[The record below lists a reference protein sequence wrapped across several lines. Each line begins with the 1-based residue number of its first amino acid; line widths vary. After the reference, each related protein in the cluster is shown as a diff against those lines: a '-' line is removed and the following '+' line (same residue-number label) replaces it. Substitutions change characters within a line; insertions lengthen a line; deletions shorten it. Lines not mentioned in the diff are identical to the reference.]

1 MRPLTP
7 ADPAAVGG
15 HRLLGRLGSGGMGT
29 VYLGRSPAGALL
41 AVKVIRADHAA
52 DPAFRAR
59 FRREAEAAARL
70 SGRWLVPVVA
80 ADPEAREP
88 WLATLFVPGPS
99 LAEAVAGYGPLPAA
113 SVRTLGVR
121 LAEALEGVHAAG
133 LVHRDVKPGNVLLAP
148 DGPRLID
155 FGIAR
160 AAGATTLTA
169 AGSVVGTP
177 GYLPPEQARAGGP
190 APGPAGDVFSLGCVL
205 VYAATGRGPFGGGHP
220 AAVVFRTVHDP
231 PDLLGVPAELL
242 EPLSAC
248 LAKDP
253 TDRPAP
259 ARLRTLLGDGPAD
272 GRDGPGHDAP
282 GTDGSGA
289 DGSGADGSGAPRSGA
304 DGRGPGPTGSGAGEG
319 ADWLPAPLPRLIAE
333 RSTRALELPVPEP
346 TRVDRPGA
354 DGAAGAADGGAGPS
368 RGFLTRRRLL
378 AAGGALVAVA
388 PPLAWLAARDPGGR
402 SAHPAAS
409 GGGPPTF
416 TVGLQADLTGSGRAL
431 GQAYERGVRLAVEAH
446 NARPG
451 IPFGLALRTADDGGD
466 PARAAGTA
474 GQLIAD
480 ASVVALIGPTSEA
493 AVPAVAGACLAADLA
508 LLLVSAHSGQ
518 AGPTPWRTLC
528 DTRADADGIGLPVLH
543 YLSRVRP
550 VTRTGVVEDGAPG
563 GGTGGGDRQLTRVL
577 RQTPPS
583 QGSTSVHRIPPGSSD
598 FAAAVGALAAAD
610 ARAAVFSGSSPE
622 RAGRFARALADGGF
636 QGPRLATGEVMEP
649 AFLAAAGP
657 AAEGWLFSTYFADPA
672 DVPAAAGFVAAHRSA
687 YGGPPARWAVEAYD
701 AVGLLAAAL
710 GALEGEGRDRPG
722 LSRRVFRTAHQ
733 GLAKPLAFDA
743 TTHRLAGQ
751 RTAHLHQVRAG
762 AFRYLGPY
770 QDVTS
775 TS

>member
-7 ADPAAVGG
+7 ADPSAVGG

-70 SGRWLVPVVA
+70 SGRWVVPVVA

-88 WLATLFVPGPS
+88 WLATPFVPGPS
-99 LAEAVAGYGPLPAA
+99 LSEAVAGYGPLPAG

-121 LAEALEGVHAAG
+121 LAEALEQVHAAG
-133 LVHRDVKPGNVLLAP
+133 LVHRDVKPGNILLAP

-160 AAGATTLTA
+160 AVGATTLTA
-169 AGSVVGTP
+169 AGSVVGTA
-177 GYLPPEQARAGGP
+177 GYLPPEQAGRDGA

-205 VYAATGRGPFGGGHP
+205 VYAAAGHGPFGGGHP

-231 PDLLGVPAELL
+231 PDLAGVPAELL
-242 EPLSAC
+242 EPLAAC

-253 TDRPAP
+253 AGRPSPAELRMRLGSGRADGPDRPGSDGSDAGGP
-259 ARLRTLLGDGPAD
+259 DADGPAA
-272 GRDGPGHDAP
+272 G
-282 GTDGSGA
+282 GS
-289 DGSGADGSGAPRSGA
+289 D
-304 DGRGPGPTGSGAGEG
+304 AGEG

-346 TRVDRPGA
+346 TRVDGPGA
-354 DGAAGAADGGAGPS
+354 DGAAGAADGGAGPN

-378 AAGGALVAVA
+378 AAGGALVAA
-388 PPLAWLAARDPGGR
+388 GPPLAWLASRDPGGR
-402 SAHPAAS
+402 GAPPAAS
-409 GGGPPTF
+409 GGSARTF
-416 TVGLQADLTGSGRAL
+416 TVGLQADLTGPGKAV

-446 NARPG
+446 NARVG
-451 IPFGLALRTADDGGD
+451 VPFRLAVRAADDGGD
-466 PARAAGTA
+466 PGRAAQAA

-480 ASVVALIGPTSEA
+480 ASVVALVGPTAEA
-493 AVPAVAGACLAADLA
+493 AVPPVADACLAADLA
-508 LLLVSAHSGQ
+508 LLLVSLHSGQ
-518 AGPTPWRTLC
+518 AGTNPWRTLC

-550 VTRTGVVEDGAPG
+550 VTRTGVVEDGAAG
-563 GGTGGGDRQLTRVL
+563 GGSGSGEWQLTRVL

-583 QGSTSVHRIPPGSSD
+583 QGSAGVHRIPQGSSG
-598 FAAAVGALAAAD
+598 FAAAVSSLVKAD
-610 ARAAVFSGSSPE
+610 AQAAVFVGSSPE
-622 RAGRFARALADGGF
+622 RAGRFARALADAGF
-636 QGPRLATGEVMEP
+636 PGPRLATGEVMEP
-649 AFLAAAGP
+649 AFLEAAGP
-657 AAEGWLFSTYFADPA
+657 AAEGWLFGAYFADPA
-672 DVPAAAGFVAAHRSA
+672 EVPAAAGFVSAHRAA
-687 YGGPPARWAVEAYD
+687 YGGPPARWAAEAYD
-701 AVGLLAAAL
+701 AVGLVAAAL
-710 GALEGEGRDRPG
+710 AALEGEGRDRAG
-722 LSRRVFRTAHQ
+722 LSRRIFRTAYE

-743 TTHRLAGQ
+743 TTHRLSGL
-751 RTAHLHQVRAG
+751 RTAHLHQVRSG
-762 AFRYLGPY
+762 AFRYLGVY
-770 QDVTS
+770 QDVTAAP
-775 TS
+775 

>member
-88 WLATLFVPGPS
+88 WLATPFVPGPS

-160 AAGATTLTA
+160 AVGATTLTA

-272 GRDGPGHDAP
+272 GRDGPGHDTP
-282 GTDGSGA
+282 GT
-289 DGSGADGSGAPRSGA
+289 DGSGAPRSGA
-304 DGRGPGPTGSGAGEG
+304 DGRGPGPTGSGTGEG

-354 DGAAGAADGGAGPS
+354 DGAAGAADGVPDRPAGSSPGGGCSRPAGPS
-368 RGFLTRRRLL
+368 SRSPRPSPGWPPATR
-378 AAGGALVAVA
+378 AGGA
-388 PPLAWLAARDPGGR
+388 
-402 SAHPAAS
+402 H
-409 GGGPPTF
+409 
-416 TVGLQADLTGSGRAL
+416 
-431 GQAYERGVRLAVEAH
+431 
-446 NARPG
+446 
-451 IPFGLALRTADDGGD
+451 
-466 PARAAGTA
+466 
-474 GQLIAD
+474 
-480 ASVVALIGPTSEA
+480 
-493 AVPAVAGACLAADLA
+493 
-508 LLLVSAHSGQ
+508 
-518 AGPTPWRTLC
+518 
-528 DTRADADGIGLPVLH
+528 
-543 YLSRVRP
+543 
-550 VTRTGVVEDGAPG
+550 
-563 GGTGGGDRQLTRVL
+563 
-577 RQTPPS
+577 TPP
-583 QGSTSVHRIPPGSSD
+583 R
-598 FAAAVGALAAAD
+598 
-610 ARAAVFSGSSPE
+610 
-622 RAGRFARALADGGF
+622 
-636 QGPRLATGEVMEP
+636 
-649 AFLAAAGP
+649 
-657 AAEGWLFSTYFADPA
+657 
-672 DVPAAAGFVAAHRSA
+672 PAAAR
-687 YGGPPARWAVEAYD
+687 PPSPSD
-701 AVGLLAAAL
+701 C
-710 GALEGEGRDRPG
+710 RP
-722 LSRRVFRTAHQ
+722 T
-733 GLAKPLAFDA
+733 
-743 TTHRLAGQ
+743 
-751 RTAHLHQVRAG
+751 
-762 AFRYLGPY
+762 
-770 QDVTS
+770 
-775 TS
+775 